1 MGEAAGHLADPLV
14 SCEVV
19 RGRPGPPPGWG
30 SCTDPAERNRA
41 FQTLGI
47 AHTGHTWP

>member
-19 RGRPGPPPGWG
+19 RGRPGPLQGRG
-30 SCTDPAERNRA
+30 HA
-41 FQTLGI
+41 QTLQKE
-47 AHTGHTWP
+47 TGHSRH